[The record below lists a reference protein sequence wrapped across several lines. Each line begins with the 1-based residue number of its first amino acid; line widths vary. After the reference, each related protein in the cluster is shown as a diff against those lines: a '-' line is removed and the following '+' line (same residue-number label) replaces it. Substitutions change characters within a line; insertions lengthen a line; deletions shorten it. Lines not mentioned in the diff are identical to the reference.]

1 MKKFL
6 SILAL
11 SFLFINSAYA
21 ATLEDKIAKVETRY
35 EQRVQKIDA
44 SRYKAE
50 RKEVLKKHAK
60 QNAELKIQQLKDL
73 DNLKNKSVKKSTK
86 EQRKHK

>member
-6 SILAL
+6 SIVAL

-21 ATLEDKIAKVETRY
+21 ATLEDRIAKVETRY

-86 EQRKHK
+86 RAKKA

>member
-6 SILAL
+6 SIVAL

-86 EQRKHK
+86 RAKKA

>member
-6 SILAL
+6 SIVAL

-21 ATLEDKIAKVETRY
+21 ATLEDKIAKVETNY

-86 EQRKHK
+86 RAKKA

>member
-6 SILAL
+6 SIVAL

-50 RKEVLKKHAK
+50 RKEVLKRHAK

-86 EQRKHK
+86 RAKKA

>member
-6 SILAL
+6 SIVAL
-11 SFLFINSAYA
+11 SFLFMNTAFA
-21 ATLEDKIAKVETRY
+21 ANLEDRIAKVEARY

-60 QNAELKIQQLKDL
+60 QNAELRIQQLKDL
-73 DNLKNKSVKKSTK
+73 DNLKTKSAKKSTK
-86 EQRKHK
+86 RAKKA

>member
-1 MKKFL
+1 MKKLL
-6 SILAL
+6 SIIAL

-86 EQRKHK
+86 RAKKV

>member
-6 SILAL
+6 SIVAL

-50 RKEVLKKHAK
+50 RKEILKKHAK
-60 QNAELKIQQLKDL
+60 QNADLKIQQLKDL
-73 DNLKNKSVKKSTK
+73 DNLKTMSVKKLTK
-86 EQRKHK
+86 RAKKA

>member
-6 SILAL
+6 SIVAL

-21 ATLEDKIAKVETRY
+21 VTLEDKIAKVETRY
-35 EQRVQKIDA
+35 EQKIQKIDA

-73 DNLKNKSVKKSTK
+73 DNLKTKSVMKSTK
-86 EQRKHK
+86 RAKKA

>member
-6 SILAL
+6 SIVAL

-73 DNLKNKSVKKSTK
+73 ANLKNKSVKKSTK
-86 EQRKHK
+86 RAKKA

>member
-6 SILAL
+6 SIVAL
-11 SFLFINSAYA
+11 SFLFMNTAYA
-21 ATLEDKIAKVETRY
+21 ATLEDRIAKVEARY
-35 EQRVQKIDA
+35 EQKVQKIDA

-60 QNAELKIQQLKDL
+60 QNAEVKIQQLKDL
-73 DNLKNKSVKKSTK
+73 DNLKTKSVKKSTK
-86 EQRKHK
+86 RAKKA

>member
-6 SILAL
+6 SIIAL
-11 SFLFINSAYA
+11 SFLFNNSAYA

-60 QNAELKIQQLKDL
+60 QNAELRIQQLKDL
-73 DNLKNKSVKKSTK
+73 DNLKNKSVMKSTK
-86 EQRKHK
+86 RAKKA

>member
-1 MKKFL
+1 M
-6 SILAL
+6 SIVAL

-21 ATLEDKIAKVETRY
+21 ATLEDKIAKVETNY

-86 EQRKHK
+86 RAKKA

>member
-6 SILAL
+6 YILAL

-21 ATLEDKIAKVETRY
+21 ATLEDKIAKVETNY

-44 SRYKAE
+44 SRYKTE
-50 RKEVLKKHAK
+50 RKEVLKRHAK

-86 EQRKHK
+86 RAKKA

>member
-73 DNLKNKSVKKSTK
+73 DNLKTKSAKKSTK
-86 EQRKHK
+86 RAKKA

>member
-1 MKKFL
+1 MKKIL
-6 SILAL
+6 SIVAL

-73 DNLKNKSVKKSTK
+73 DNLKTKSVKKLTK
-86 EQRKHK
+86 RAKKA

>member
-6 SILAL
+6 SIVAL
-11 SFLFINSAYA
+11 SFLFMNTAYA
-21 ATLEDKIAKVETRY
+21 ATLEDRIAKVETRY
-35 EQRVQKIDA
+35 EQRVQKIDG

-60 QNAELKIQQLKDL
+60 QNAELRIQQLKDL
-73 DNLKNKSVKKSTK
+73 DNLKTVSVKKSTK
-86 EQRKHK
+86 RAKKA

>member
-6 SILAL
+6 SIVAL

-86 EQRKHK
+86 RTKKA

>member
-6 SILAL
+6 SIVAL

-44 SRYKAE
+44 SRYKTE

-73 DNLKNKSVKKSTK
+73 DNLKNKSIKKSTK
-86 EQRKHK
+86 RAKKA

>member
-6 SILAL
+6 SIVAL

-73 DNLKNKSVKKSTK
+73 DNLKTKSVKKSTK
-86 EQRKHK
+86 RAKKA

>member
-6 SILAL
+6 SIVAL

-21 ATLEDKIAKVETRY
+21 ATLEDRIAKVETKY

-44 SRYKAE
+44 SHYKAE

-86 EQRKHK
+86 RAKKA

>member
-1 MKKFL
+1 MKKIL
-6 SILAL
+6 SIVAL

-21 ATLEDKIAKVETRY
+21 ATLENKIAKVETRY

-73 DNLKNKSVKKSTK
+73 ANLKTKSVKKSTK
-86 EQRKHK
+86 RAKKA

>member
-6 SILAL
+6 SIVAL

-21 ATLEDKIAKVETRY
+21 ATLEDKIAKVETNY

-73 DNLKNKSVKKSTK
+73 DNLKTKSVKKSTK
-86 EQRKHK
+86 RAKKA

>member
-6 SILAL
+6 SIVAL

-44 SRYKAE
+44 SRYKTE

-86 EQRKHK
+86 RAKKA

>member
-6 SILAL
+6 SIVAL

-21 ATLEDKIAKVETRY
+21 ATLEDRIAKVETNY

-86 EQRKHK
+86 RAKKA

>member
-6 SILAL
+6 SIVAL

-35 EQRVQKIDA
+35 EQRIQKIDA
-44 SRYKAE
+44 SRYKTE
-50 RKEVLKKHAK
+50 RKEVLKRHAK

-86 EQRKHK
+86 RAKKA

>member
-44 SRYKAE
+44 SRYKTE

-86 EQRKHK
+86 RAKKA

>member
-6 SILAL
+6 SIVAL

-44 SRYKAE
+44 SRYKEE

-73 DNLKNKSVKKSTK
+73 DNLKTKSVKKSTK
-86 EQRKHK
+86 RAKKA

>member
-86 EQRKHK
+86 RAKKA

>member
-6 SILAL
+6 SIVTL

-21 ATLEDKIAKVETRY
+21 ATLEDRIAKVEARY
-35 EQRVQKIDA
+35 EQRVQKIDN

-73 DNLKNKSVKKSTK
+73 DNLKTKYVKKSTK
-86 EQRKHK
+86 RAKKA

>member
-11 SFLFINSAYA
+11 SFLFINSTYA
-21 ATLEDKIAKVETRY
+21 ATLEDKIAKVETNY

-50 RKEVLKKHAK
+50 RKEVLKRHAK

-86 EQRKHK
+86 RAKKA